1 MEEFEKEIDET
12 ETFKMRIMD
21 RRADISTR
29 TTPPVKKVFPSE
41 IARPPAQVHT
51 HVESPEH
58 PPASS
63 GFTNQG
69 IQPFTNPFSSR
80 QSTLKAKLSK
90 LTLHKFRGSI
100 TNWISFWDAYNSAV
114 HDNSVLSKV
123 DKFNYL
129 NSLLEGE
136 AKRSIQGLTLSES
149 NYDSAVEILYERFGK
164 PQQII
169 SAHMD
174 EIVKLPPST
183 SDRPSSLRLVYD
195 KLSVHVRGL
204 KSLGVSAEQYG
215 SLLIP
220 IVMSKLPDDV
230 RLQIARNTKEEIWKI
245 EDLLETIKI
254 EMRAREASEGNR
266 VMPDSTK
273 KPPLS
278 NRPPFKPKE
287 TPTSST
293 FLQGGQKFTI
303 RCAYCEEFH
312 FSASCPK
319 VVDPAKRKEI
329 LQRKH
334 RCLICLRVGH
344 RASECQT
351 TKTCRHCNKR
361 HHQSICDQDAPNQE
375 TSTTSIANDKS
386 ENSQV
391 TATAALRKRR
401 TVLLQTATAVA
412 TNEDGTKMTK
422 ARILFDSGSY
432 RSYVTND
439 LKSRLNLRSYK
450 TES

>member
-1 MEEFEKEIDET
+1 MIDHL
-12 ETFKMRIMD
+12 R
-21 RRADISTR
+21 S
-29 TTPPVKKVFPSE
+29 
-41 IARPPAQVHT
+41 
-51 HVESPEH
+51 
-58 PPASS
+58 ASS
-63 GFTNQG
+63 
-69 IQPFTNPFSSR
+69 
-80 QSTLKAKLSK
+80 
-90 LTLHKFRGSI
+90 
-100 TNWISFWDAYNSAV
+100 
-114 HDNSVLSKV
+114 
-123 DKFNYL
+123 
-129 NSLLEGE
+129 
-136 AKRSIQGLTLSES
+136 
-149 NYDSAVEILYERFGK
+149 
-164 PQQII
+164 
-169 SAHMD
+169 
-174 EIVKLPPST
+174 
-183 SDRPSSLRLVYD
+183 

-245 EDLLETIKI
+245 KDLLETIKI

-266 VMPDSTK
+266 VTPDSTK

-293 FLQGGQKFTI
+293 FLSNQGLQGGQKFTI

-312 FSASCPK
+312 YSASCPR

-329 LQRKH
+329 LLRKH

-361 HHQSICDQDAPNQE
+361 HHQSICDQSAPNQE

-391 TATAALRKRR
+391 TATAALRKKG

-422 ARILFDSGSY
+422 ARILFDSGSH

-439 LKSRLNLRSYK
+439 LRSRLKLKSYK
-450 TES
+450 TEMLNLNTFGEQKYRKQSCELVKFRLSKPGLNEEVEISALSFPVICSSLQSKVDINKFPQLETLELADDFNDGNNDSLDILIGSDNYWNIVHGETIRCESGPIAISSKLGWLLSGPGGESVGNATVSNLVITGELADYPFYTSEHDQLVNTLKHSGKPNRLELSLNNLKNRREICSSRI